1 MYSGFLFSGGEWMSQ
16 IKKVVPL
23 KNYKVEVQLENGS
36 SVILELE
43 SRLGTLRFGMLADE
57 DFFKKVTTDGIC
69 IFWEDRIE
77 ISINE
82 LFQLVQK

>member
-1 MYSGFLFSGGEWMSQ
+1 MSQ

-23 KNYKVEVQLENGS
+23 KDYKVEVQLENGS

-57 DFFKKVTTDGIC
+57 EFFKQVTTDGIC
-69 IFWEDRIE
+69 IFWGDKIE
-77 ISINE
+77 ISKNE
-82 LFQLVQK
+82 LFQLLQK